1 MGKKIQKKKSKN
13 SENIRKTKKLT
24 KTKKS
29 KSEDFPIVISINK
42 KLKTDEVDKYFKSK
56 DKYHVLQNNE
66 NLYKGTSFNCLLN
79 KKDTKSN
86 KFYVI
91 QLLENN
97 SNNKLLLFTRW
108 GKIGTAGSQDRK
120 QVNKISGPQ
129 LFMKKYHEKIKE
141 GYKESSLDE
150 KEINEEERGENE
162 NLIKTINSKDEE
174 IKRLAE
180 IIKKYSKTEIYHI
193 NIEEESEPEIT
204 DSKLGGLPY
213 WPKGKKY
220 PEEEETHEKLY
231 LLVQFNFEKEKT
243 DSPLPNT
250 GILQFFIS
258 ANDDYLFGTQTKQKN
273 FRIIYHDKIDK
284 SVTKESVQKLKIPSN
299 CDIEEFPVQGEFKI
313 SLEKGIEYANFS
325 DEKYKFED
333 FFNKA
338 YKELFNIELNNSKN
352 LEDLYG
358 YEGSEKMEK
367 YLKGDNDIR
376 GHKVLGYANFT
387 QGDPREE
394 EEYEDYDTL
403 LLQFDSEDCICWG
416 DDGICNFF
424 IKKKDLI
431 KKDFSNV
438 LFNCDSC

>member
-1 MGKKIQKKKSKN
+1 
-13 SENIRKTKKLT
+13 
-24 KTKKS
+24 
-29 KSEDFPIVISINK
+29 
-42 KLKTDEVDKYFKSK
+42 
-56 DKYHVLQNNE
+56 
-66 NLYKGTSFNCLLN
+66 
-79 KKDTKSN
+79 
-86 KFYVI
+86 
-91 QLLENN
+91 
-97 SNNKLLLFTRW
+97 
-108 GKIGTAGSQDRK
+108 
-120 QVNKISGPQ
+120 
-129 LFMKKYHEKIKE
+129 MKKYHEKIKE
-141 GYKESSLDE
+141 GYKEPSLDE
-150 KEINEEERGENE
+150 KEINEKEKGKNE
-162 NLIKTINSKDEE
+162 NLIKTNNSKDEE
-174 IKRLAE
+174 IKKLAE
-180 IIKKYSKTEIYHI
+180 IIKKNSKTEIYHI
-193 NIEEESEPEIT
+193 NIEEESEPEIR

-220 PEEEETHEKLY
+220 PEDEAHEKLY
-231 LLVQFNFEKEKT
+231 LLVQLNFEKEKT

-299 CDIEEFPVQGEFKI
+299 CDIEKFPVQGEFKI
-313 SLEKGIEYANFS
+313 SLKKGIEYANFS

-352 LEDLYG
+352 IEDLYG
-358 YEGSEKMEK
+358 YEGGKKMRK
-367 YLKGDNDIR
+367 YLKVDNDNLR
-376 GHKVLGYANFT
+376 LKMLGYANFT

-403 LLQFDSEDCICWG
+403 LLQFDSIGYSCICFG

-424 IKKKDLI
+424 IKKKYLI
-431 KKDFSNV
+431 KKDFSDV